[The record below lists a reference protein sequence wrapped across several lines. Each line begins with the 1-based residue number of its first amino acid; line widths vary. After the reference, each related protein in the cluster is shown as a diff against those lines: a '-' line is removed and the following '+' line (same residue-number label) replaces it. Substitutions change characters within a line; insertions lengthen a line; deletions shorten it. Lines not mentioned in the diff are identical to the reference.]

1 MRGRGFAVAL
11 ACPGRGGTVGI
22 GGRKGRETMGSD
34 HARQAMEL
42 ARGFVLARPPAG
54 FVADPFPT
62 YAALLAHAPVL
73 PQPDGSVLISRH
85 ADLDRIYRDTGLF
98 RSDKKA
104 AFAPKFG
111 PGTPLY
117 EHHTTSLVFN
127 DPPLHTRVRRIMS
140 AALTPRAI
148 ARMEPGLIATVD
160 SLLDGLAA
168 RHADGETPDLVED
181 FASSIP
187 IQIIG
192 NLLDIPQSERAPLR
206 DWSLAILGALEPVLS
221 EDQLARG
228 HAAVTEFCTYLKD
241 LVARRRAHPGDP
253 ETDVLTRLIT
263 GEGGDGGTLSEAE
276 LLQNCIFILNAGHET
291 TTNLIGNAL
300 AMLHDHPDQKALLLA
315 EPDLAAS
322 AIEEVLRYQSPNQ
335 LGNRETTAPVTIG
348 GLDIPAGTNLHL
360 CIGAANRDP
369 SQFPDPDRFDITR
382 KPNRHLAFAG
392 GPHVCVGLTL
402 ARLEGRIAVTR
413 FLARFP
419 GYALTKGRRHGGR
432 LRFRGYAAL
441 PARLA

>member
-1 MRGRGFAVAL
+1 MGAISDKAAMRIA
-11 ACPGRGGTVGI
+11 T
-22 GGRKGRETMGSD
+22 S
-34 HARQAMEL
+34 
-42 ARGFVLARPPAG
+42 FVLVSPPAG

-85 ADLDRIYRDTGLF
+85 ADLDRIYRDTTLF

-104 AFAPKFG
+104 AFAPRFG
-111 PGTPLY
+111 TGTPLY

-160 SLLDGLAA
+160 HLLDGLARRA
-168 RHADGETPDLVED
+168 ADGDTPDLIED
-181 FASSIP
+181 FAASIP

-192 NLLDIPQSERAPLR
+192 NLLDIPQAERAPLR

-221 EDQLARG
+221 DDQLARG
-228 HAAVTEFCTYLKD
+228 HAAVTDFCAYLRD
-241 LVARRRAHPGDP
+241 LVARRRASPGDP

-263 GEGGDGGTLSEAE
+263 GEGGDGGTLSEVE

-300 AMLHDHPDQKALLLA
+300 AALDDHPDQKARLLA
-315 EPDLAAS
+315 DPGLAPS

-335 LGNRETTAPVTIG
+335 LGNRETTAGVTIG

-369 SQFPDPDRFDITR
+369 AQFPDPDRFDITR

-402 ARLEGRIAVTR
+402 ARLEGRIALSR

-419 GYALTKGRRHGGR
+419 GYALTEGRKQGGR

-441 PARLA
+441 PARLVPA